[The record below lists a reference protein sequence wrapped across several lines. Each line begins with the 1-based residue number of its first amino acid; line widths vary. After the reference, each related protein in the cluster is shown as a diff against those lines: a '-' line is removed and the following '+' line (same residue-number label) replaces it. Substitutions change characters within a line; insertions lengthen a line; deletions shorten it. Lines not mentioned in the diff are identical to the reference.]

1 MAIKSSN
8 KPSVEFSMASL
19 TDIIFLLLI
28 FFIILS
34 TLINPYGE
42 KVDLPNS
49 SSRTTETPAISVTIK
64 KDLSYYVGDRL
75 VLADNIENELIQSFA
90 NNQAKRQAILYVDE
104 SVPTGFTINLFAIA
118 RKNNIDMV
126 VATEPD

>member
-1 MAIKSSN
+1 MNLQTRN
-8 KPSVEFSMASL
+8 KVSTVFSMASM
-19 TDIIFLLLI
+19 TDIVFQLLI

-34 TLINPYGE
+34 TMVNPYGE

-49 SSRTTETPAISVTIK
+49 SSRTTESPTVSITIK
-64 KDLSYYVGDRL
+64 ADLTYYVNDKKVPPETVEAELLRAFQGK
-75 VLADNIENELIQSFA
+75 EN
-90 NNQAKRQAILYVDE
+90 RMTILYVDE
-104 SVPTGFTINLFAIA
+104 SVPTGFTINMFAVA